1 MIRPKSGMWIV
12 SSDSAN
18 DSAIENPAKAKVIR
32 PHLDLGV
39 EVRPAGWKRRVKG

>member
-1 MIRPKSGMWIV
+1 MIRPRNGRWIV

-18 DSAIENPAKAKVIR
+18 GCVTENPAKAKVMH

>member
-1 MIRPKSGMWIV
+1 MSRPESGMWIV
-12 SSDSAN
+12 SSDPAN
-18 DSAIENPAKAKVIR
+18 GCVIENPAKAKVMR

>member
-18 DSAIENPAKAKVIR
+18 GCVIANPARVKAMH
-32 PHLDLGV
+32 PHLDLDV
-39 EVRPAGWKRRVKG
+39 EVRPAGWRRRGKG